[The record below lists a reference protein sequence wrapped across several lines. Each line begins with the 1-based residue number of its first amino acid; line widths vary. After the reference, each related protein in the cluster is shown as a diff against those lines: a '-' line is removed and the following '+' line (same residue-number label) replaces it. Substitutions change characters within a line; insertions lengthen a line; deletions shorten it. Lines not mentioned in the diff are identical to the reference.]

1 MQGFYLFFCYSFA
14 ENWGHWLIGHSAAN
28 EFWWQASLQL
38 RKLVPPQLKLV
49 ECSVMI
55 CLLSY
60 ACYDYNTRAVGS
72 TTEI

>member
-1 MQGFYLFFCYSFA
+1 MKLVYQILLKSTPKLTG
-14 ENWGHWLIGHSAAN
+14 WIRPWP
-28 EFWWQASLQL
+28 QL
-38 RKLVPPQLKLV
+38 RLV

-72 TTEI
+72 TSKI